1 LSFDIVSYLEFR
13 ASHFVMKGEPEMKAL
28 MCVPNISEGTDLSI
42 VEKVVDAIRSAP
54 GVMLLDYSSNSDHNR
69 SVITYIGQPGPVAA
83 ATRELAKTALELI
96 DMTGQK
102 GSHPRQGAVDVVP
115 FIPIRGVSKEE
126 SVSIA
131 RDFGRHVGDTLGVPV
146 YFYED
151 AATRPERQNLAK
163 VRKGQYEAL
172 AEKLK
177 DPEWAPDEGPCQFV
191 PRSGSMQVSSRFPLV
206 AFNINLATTDLDIAE
221 SIAKSVR
228 FINGGFR
235 FVRAI
240 GLSLKEEGMVQVS
253 MNLTHFEK
261 TPIPMVAEVVKR
273 EAARYGVNVVGTELV
288 GPVPLGAMG
297 QVFRYYL
304 QAHDFSMDQ
313 IIESS
318 LIGWTGQ

>member
-1 LSFDIVSYLEFR
+1 
-13 ASHFVMKGEPEMKAL
+13 MKAL
-28 MCVPNISEGTDLSI
+28 MCVPNISEGTDLSV
-42 VEKVVDAIRSAP
+42 VEKVVDAVRSAP

-69 SVITYIGQPGPVAA
+69 SVITYIGQPEPVAA
-83 ATRELAKTALELI
+83 ATRALAKTALELI

-115 FIPIRGVSKEE
+115 FIPIRGISEEE

-131 RDFGRHVGDTLGVPV
+131 RDFGRYVGETLGVPV

-151 AATRPERQNLAK
+151 AATRPQRQNLAK

-177 DPEWAPDEGPCQFV
+177 DPEWAPDEGPCQFL

-206 AFNINLATTDLDIAE
+206 AFNINLATTDLDIAQK
-221 SIAKSVR
+221 IAKSVR

-235 FVRAI
+235 YVRAI
-240 GLSLKEEGMVQVS
+240 GLALKDEGMVQVS
-253 MNLTHFEK
+253 MNLTHYEK
-261 TPIPMVAEVVKR
+261 TPIPMVAEAVKR
-273 EAARYGVNVVGTELV
+273 EAARYGVGVVGTELV
-288 GPVPLGAMG
+288 GPVPLDAMG
-297 QVFRYYL
+297 QIFRYYL

-313 IIESS
+313 IIENS
-318 LIGWTGQ
+318 LIGWTGE